1 MYGRWRPGNEFTGLI
16 VPPDIE
22 RQLDSRGQVPLAPR
36 AHSIQTPCTRR
47 RLISFPLSL
56 ATRKTE
62 GKGEYIEGESYDVAP
77 LGPYWVAM
85 AESPDQEDANHSQFF
100 ITTRALPFLH
110 GKHVVFG
117 RVVEG
122 RSVVDAI
129 EAFGSSADPTPAVA
143 ISITGCGQI
152 TPTSRFA
159 FIRDSLPWEMKGESA
174 LGEQEEGEAL
184 APS

>member
-1 MYGRWRPGNEFTGLI
+1 
-16 VPPDIE
+16 
-22 RQLDSRGQVPLAPR
+22 
-36 AHSIQTPCTRR
+36 
-47 RLISFPLSL
+47 
-56 ATRKTE
+56 
-62 GKGEYIEGESYDVAP
+62 
-77 LGPYWVAM
+77 M

-129 EAFGSSADPTPAVA
+129 EAFGGGPDPTPTVP

-152 TPTSRFA
+152 TPTSRFP
-159 FIRDSLPWEMKGESA
+159 FIRDSLPWEMRGESA
-174 LGEQEEGEAL
+174 LGVKEEVEQML
-184 APS
+184 ANS